1 MSAALTV
8 EQPRHLALPECAL
21 FAPCELNI
29 SAACTPDEF
38 RRIGAALV
46 ALDTADELW
55 TCDLS
60 QYAITRWGAEDGLK
74 LAHEATKLSVA
85 YLKRRARIAERF
97 DPSRRF
103 PNMTAEHY
111 RGLCCFPV
119 EFTDVWLPTVAGKGF
134 SAKTLRALCVEAY
147 GSDPKGGYS
156 KNKKRSVSI
165 PETLYARFKE
175 LSPAPKVCVFIEQVL
190 TDWADNATPETQARV
205 AAALLTR
212 EETQHQRHMAERNA
226 KKAEKR
232 EAKEKL
238 RAQREAEA
246 LARKEEIAAFKEAE
260 RARLA
265 ATKEAERAA
274 AKKAVAHCA
283 KIAQFTE
290 RQGKKSQFA
299 TQAEADEVIKNA
311 PHLESYAC
319 DCGQFHIRRAVGT
332 ARNGVPPSDDTSP
345 SSQTGAPTETLPTW
359 NWGHVQRA
367 SAPAWDSSDE
377 GPNRLPYDQRRAA
390 QIADGAEPIK
400 KKRPAVAER

>member
-1 MSAALTV
+1 VCLRIKDLVFGSEAQETEEIMSTAITV
-8 EQPRHLALPECAL
+8 SQRHLALPECAL

-46 ALDTADELW
+46 ALDSADELW

-85 YLKRRARIAERF
+85 YLKRRARISERF

-103 PNMTAEHY
+103 PNMTTEHY

-119 EFTDVWLPTVAGKGF
+119 EFTDVWLPTVVGKGF

-156 KNKKRSVSI
+156 KNKKRSFAI

-190 TDWADNATPETQARV
+190 TDWANNATAETQARV
-205 AAALLTR
+205 AAAMLSR
-212 EETQHQRHMAERNA
+212 EEIQHQRHVAERNA
-226 KKAEKR
+226 KKAGER

-238 RAQREAEA
+238 RAQREAEK
-246 LARKEEIAAFKEAE
+246 LAQKAE
-260 RARLA
+260 REAFY
-265 ATKEAERAA
+265 EAERAA
-274 AKKAVAHCA
+274 KAARIAARKTAKAVKHCA
-283 KIAQFTE
+283 KIALFTK
-290 RQGKKSQFA
+290 RQGKPSQWQ
-299 TQAEADEVIKNA
+299 TREEVDRVLKNA

-332 ARNGVPPSDDTSP
+332 NPSDGKPADHAEP
-345 SSQTGAPTETLPTW
+345 RPTYAE
-359 NWGHVQRA
+359 
-367 SAPAWDSSDE
+367 
-377 GPNRLPYDQRRAA
+377 RRAA
-390 QIADGAEPIK
+390 QKESTQAE
-400 KKRPAVAER
+400 A